1 MSSREWCV
9 KATIRTQSNISHNQL
24 SKYAV
29 KNGSN
34 VISVTESPQCFSR
47 TTWQSRHGDCHPC
60 TCGADRS
67 VQLRPAFV
75 LSFAHWLSGYVLV
88 IFFVNI
94 GVVQF
99 NSFKWKLD
107 LVFEVIVHTK
117 WNLWLL
123 FPFPHIVSFFRGSQR
138 GILKYDLDNI
148 MNIMKGMGNGSV
160 KLQKRQKNSEKCD
173 LCTISSLLKLE
184 R

>member
-1 MSSREWCV
+1 MGAMSSRSRNLPSVSLALHDNHVMVIVIPAPVEQ
-9 KATIRTQSNISHNQL
+9 TGRSNSDLPSFFHLLI
-24 SKYAV
+24 
-29 KNGSN
+29 
-34 VISVTESPQCFSR
+34 
-47 TTWQSRHGDCHPC
+47 DC
-60 TCGADRS
+60 
-67 VQLRPAFV
+67 L
-75 LSFAHWLSGYVLV
+75 GYVLV

-138 GILKYDLDNI
+138 GIFEVCPGHAFQYNEREW
-148 MNIMKGMGNGSV
+148 GMDRSSS
-160 KLQKRQKNSEKCD
+160 KRDRRIQKNVTCVLYSKYSEA
-173 LCTISSLLKLE
+173 I